1 MATLATRKRVTTK
14 SERQAGGHD
23 ATPDSTWRSL
33 YRVGGVAALAIVAIA
48 LIQAPI
54 FILYPQPTTVIGRF
68 TQFQNNKL
76 LGLVDLDLML
86 ILGTAASAL
95 VFLALYAALRR
106 ASPSLMTIALTLG
119 LGGIALFFAVQPTF
133 SMLYLSDQYAAATT
147 LVQRSTFLAAGEAL
161 WANYNGTA
169 LGMYFVLTGIADLI
183 IAVVILRSGRFSK
196 MTAYVGIVL
205 GAMLLLPPLPSF
217 GSIPLILSY
226 AVIVPSLI
234 WNLLIARRL
243 FQLASPEHLPGSVL

>member
-1 MATLATRKRVTTK
+1 VTTK
-14 SERQAGGHD
+14 SALQPGSRDPTA
-23 ATPDSTWRSL
+23 DSAWRSL
-33 YRVGGVAALAIVAIA
+33 YRVGGAAALALVAIA

-54 FILYPQPTTVIGRF
+54 FILYPQPTTVIGHF
-68 TQFQNNKL
+68 TQFQSNRL

-133 SMLYLSDQYAAATT
+133 SMLYLSDQYAAAAT
-147 LVQRSTFLAAGEAL
+147 VAERSAFLAAGEAL

-183 IAVVILRSGRFSK
+183 IAVVILRSGRFIK
-196 MTAYVGIVL
+196 MTAYAGIVL
-205 GAMLLLPPLPSF
+205 GAMLLIPPLPTL
-217 GSIPLILSY
+217 GTIPLILSY
-226 AVIVPSLI
+226 VVIVPSLI
-234 WNLLIARRL
+234 WNLLIARSL
-243 FQLASPEHLPGSVL
+243 FQLASPEHLPTGVL